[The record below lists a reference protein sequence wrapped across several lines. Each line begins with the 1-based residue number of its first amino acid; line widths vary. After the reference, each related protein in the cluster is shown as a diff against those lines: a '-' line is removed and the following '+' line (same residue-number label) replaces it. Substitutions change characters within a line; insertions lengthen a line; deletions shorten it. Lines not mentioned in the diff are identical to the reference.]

1 MSKKKLKMCF
11 CGILPTASGYVILY
25 PNLMTLRAEGRN
37 HLIKEK
43 EKLKH
48 SSRTKNAAANK
59 VNTRRPNFLKAIFQK
74 FYSVH
79 S

>member
-1 MSKKKLKMCF
+1 MCF

-59 VNTRRPNFLKAIFQK
+59 VTTKYKKTTSNFLKAIFQK